1 MTSFHF
7 FDRDISWLSFNERVL
22 LEAEKESVPLLE
34 RFNFL
39 SIYSSNLD
47 EFYRVRIPALMALH
61 RLYKK
66 HDISSKTAA
75 EHHDV
80 LREAK
85 TIINHQLEKFGEIL
99 RGLIPALRS
108 HHIQL
113 IYEEPIPTQI
123 LPQIN
128 DYFYSEVLAFIQPM
142 HLKNSKTFFPE
153 NNQLYLAVVTD
164 DIIEENIIVLKVPA
178 AELYRFY
185 SVSVGDQRFIC
196 FLEDIIRANI
206 NIILPRE
213 VIKECY
219 SFKVTRDAELDLEED
234 YEGDTAEKI
243 EKQIAKRDFGFA
255 TRLLYESGFPADSLA
270 NFINMLELEN
280 AMHIEGGH
288 YHNMKDLS
296 KIPINI
302 PELRNEPWPPK
313 QFMIAADS
321 SLFETLTQKDI
332 LIHTPYH
339 SYDLVLRFF
348 NEASIDPD
356 VTEVYTTMYRVARE
370 SKIVNALISAA
381 KNGKK
386 VTVLVELKARFDEAN
401 NVKWSKKLKAAG
413 VKVIFTEDHLKV
425 HAKIALVKKKTASK
439 TIYLGLLAT
448 GNLHEVTARIYTDHI
463 LMTSHKEMLKEIE
476 SVFWVFDKKTKSR
489 PHESFN
495 HLLVAQFNLQDRFI
509 GLIEQ
514 EIEEARKGS
523 RASITIK
530 LNNLEETVLIKKLY
544 EASNAGVKINLIVR
558 SICALIPGV
567 RGMSENI
574 TIRRIV
580 DRYLEH
586 GRIFIFHNGG
596 KELVFLG
603 SADWMNR
610 NIYKRIEVCFP
621 VYAYALRQEI
631 MKIIGYQFQ
640 DNVQAV
646 HLDEFLINIPI
657 TTGEE
662 KIRSQRAIYEYVA
675 LDPVIEPPASNHT
688 PTVTEEEATA
698 QESSGIEEGLPRITR
713 IFTD

>member
-1 MTSFHF
+1 MTAFRF

-66 HDISSKTAA
+66 HDISSKAA
-75 EHHDV
+75 SQHHDV
-80 LREAK
+80 LKEAK
-85 TIINHQLEKFGEIL
+85 EIVDRQLEKFGAIL
-99 RGLIPALRS
+99 RSLIPSLKT
-108 HHIQL
+108 HNIQL
-113 IYEEPIPTQI
+113 IYEEPIPSEI
-123 LPQIN
+123 LARITH
-128 DYFYSEVLAFIQPM
+128 YFYSEVLAFIQPV
-142 HLKNSKTFFPE
+142 HLKSGTTFFPE
-153 NNQLYLAVVTD
+153 NNQLYLAVITD
-164 DIIEENIIVLKVPA
+164 DIIEENIIVIKVPS
-178 AELYRFY
+178 AELPRFY
-185 SVSVGDQRFIC
+185 SVSAGDQEFIC
-196 FLEDIIRANI
+196 FLDDIIRANI

-213 VIKECY
+213 VIKGCY
-219 SFKVTRDAELDLEED
+219 SFKVTRDSELNLDED

-255 TRLLYESGFPADSLA
+255 TRLLYESGFSQNSLA
-270 NFINMLELEN
+270 NFIKILQLDS
-280 AMHIEGGH
+280 AMQTEGGH
-288 YHNMKDLS
+288 YHNLKDLS
-296 KIPINI
+296 KLPIKMPALNY
-302 PELRNEPWPPK
+302 EAWPPK
-313 QFMIAADS
+313 QITIPDTS
-321 SLFETLTQKDI
+321 SLFETLTLKDL

-339 SYDLVLRFF
+339 SYDIVLRFF
-348 NEASIDPD
+348 NEASVDAR
-356 VTEVYTTMYRVARE
+356 VTEIYTTMYRVASE

-401 NVKWSKKLKAAG
+401 NVKWSKKLKESG

-425 HAKIALVKKKTASK
+425 HAKIALVKKKTSSK

-463 LMTSHKEMLKEIE
+463 LMTSHKELLKEIE
-476 SVFWVFDKKTKSR
+476 SLFRVFDKKARTR
-489 PHESFN
+489 HDGSFS
-495 HLLVAQFNLQDRFI
+495 HLLVAQFNLQEKFI
-509 GLIEQ
+509 ELIEH
-514 EIEEARKGS
+514 EIEEAKKGKP
-523 RASITIK
+523 ASITIK
-530 LNNLEETVLIKKLY
+530 LNNLEEKVLITKLY

-558 SICALIPGV
+558 SICTLIPGV

-574 TIRRIV
+574 VIRRIV
-580 DRYLEH
+580 DRHLEH
-586 GRIFIFHNGG
+586 GRVFIFHNSG

-621 VYAYALRQEI
+621 VYTYALRQEI
-631 MKIIGYQFQ
+631 IKIIAYQFR

-646 HLDEFLINIPI
+646 QLDESLHNVPV

-662 KIRSQRAIYEYVA
+662 KIQSQRAIYEYVA
-675 LDPVIEPPASNHT
+675 LESVAEPLVSNQT
-688 PTVTEEEATA
+688 PTVPEAEGTVP
-698 QESSGIEEGLPRITR
+698 ESSRVNTEITA
-713 IFTD
+713 